1 MYALQKHAA
10 IQSLI
15 AHDRNRSTYLHTIMA
30 HSIIRFG
37 QTDDL
42 PHACEAVRDFAHR
55 TMRDLGTWIIEHRT
69 TVLGV
74 VQSFGDPYNIYYIDG
89 DAYFDGHAW
98 SDAVAL
104 YQIMISGDC
113 LSVIAFDSRTGQVVA
128 TSYDEIKQRLIAHGL
143 CRHTPPAE
151 KRDRDHGDDESDDGF
166 QRKVRKIGR

>member
-1 MYALQKHAA
+1 
-10 IQSLI
+10 
-15 AHDRNRSTYLHTIMA
+15 MA

-74 VQSFGDPYNIYYIDG
+74 AQSLGDPYNIYFIDG

-98 SDAVAL
+98 SDSVAL
-104 YQIMISGDC
+104 YQIVVSGDC
-113 LSVIAFDSRTGQVVA
+113 LSVLAFDSRTGQVVA
-128 TSYDEIKQRLIAHGL
+128 TSYDDQAAAH
-143 CRHTPPAE
+143 RARAVPAHSP
-151 KRDRDHGDDESDDGF
+151 R
-166 QRKVRKIGR
+166 